1 VIEATGLR
9 WILTAVFVAAGLFC
23 GYRCLRHGPVTSR
36 FGDVLHVVMCAAMV
50 AMAWPATMSFAR
62 VPQLVLFGFAAAWF
76 AGTTAWGAAHAG
88 HTGRWQPGYHA
99 VMMAAMA
106 WMVFAMPAA
115 MAADGGTVD
124 MEGMPGMAMPVA
136 SGAGGSPA
144 GVVVLALVLAAGFA
158 LAGTAFLAKA
168 IDGVRGAPPSV
179 RTTGWGADAL
189 MGLGMAVMLL
199 AMV

>member
-9 WILTAVFVAAGLFC
+9 WIVTAVFVAAGLFC
-23 GYRCLRHGPVTSR
+23 AYRCFRQGPVTSR
-36 FGDVLHVVMCAAMV
+36 LGDVLHVVMCAGMV
-50 AMAWPATMSFAR
+50 TMAWPVTMSFAR

-106 WMVFAMPAA
+106 WMVFAMPGA
-115 MAADGGTVD
+115 MVASGATMD
-124 MEGMPGMAMPVA
+124 MEGMPGMSMPVT
-136 SGAGGSPA
+136 SGAGGGPA
-144 GVVVLALVLAAGFA
+144 GVVVLALVLAAVFT
-158 LAGTAFLAKA
+158 LAGTAFLARA
-168 IDGVRGAPPSV
+168 IDGVRGTPPSV
-179 RTTGWGADAL
+179 RTAGWGADGL